1 MKERAVTD
9 KAIGTL
15 LAACLALCCLA
26 PPASAQEGQAP
37 APPGIGLRSEKTAFT
52 WSLAGT
58 LIAWGLV
65 FLPRLLSGDSMDG
78 TAHIRGYVAV
88 VGIPIGPSLGHFYAG
103 STGQAIASIVVRCIG
118 MIVWMAG
125 GIGESD
131 TLVLFGLGIMA
142 VSSAVDVATVKAAVR
157 RYNLKAGRASVALS
171 PVVSPRSK
179 SLGLQ
184 LRIGF

>member
-1 MKERAVTD
+1 MKLRAATD

-37 APPGIGLRSEKTAFT
+37 APPGIGLKSEKTAFA

-65 FLPRLLSGDSMDG
+65 FLPELLGVDKYG
-78 TAHIRGYVAV
+78 TAHIWGYVAV

-103 STGQAIASIVVRCIG
+103 STGQAIGSIVVRCLG
-118 MIVWMAG
+118 MFVTIAAG
-125 GIGESD
+125 LSESD
-131 TLVLFGLGIMA
+131 TLAWFGLGMMA

-179 SLGLQ
+179 GLGLQ